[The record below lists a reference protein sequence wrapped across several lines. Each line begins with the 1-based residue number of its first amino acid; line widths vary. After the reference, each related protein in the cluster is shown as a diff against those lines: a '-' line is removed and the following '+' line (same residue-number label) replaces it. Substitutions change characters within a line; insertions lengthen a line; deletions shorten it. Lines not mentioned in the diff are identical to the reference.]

1 MAFLG
6 DLSIGLL
13 LLFVVLEFVVN
24 TIAIRAASTSLPGFV
39 FTNKKAIL
47 QAGAIY
53 SVLHILG
60 GFLLSGL
67 NLGIFTGTGL
77 AVGYF
82 LDVILLWLTDLLVKD
97 LEIKE
102 KETLFSGAFLMI
114 FCWGSLWFILL
125 MLLGMG
131 GYVDLRPI
139 SNI

>member
-6 DLSIGLL
+6 ELSVGFLIVFIL
-13 LLFVVLEFVVN
+13 LEFVVN

-39 FTNKKAIL
+39 FANKKAIL
-47 QAGAIY
+47 QAGAVY
-53 SVLHILG
+53 SGLHIFG
-60 GFLLSGL
+60 GFLLSFL
-67 NLGIFTGTGL
+67 ELGIFTGSGL

-82 LDVILLWLTDLLVKD
+82 LDVGLLWLTSLIVKD

-114 FCWGSLWFILL
+114 FCWGSLWFLLL

-131 GYVDLRPI
+131 GYIDLKPI
-139 SNI
+139 MNI